1 MRVVI
6 RQNKYRLTK
15 PACFLLLLVGLAAC
29 ATPPGADTT
38 SIASASSDA
47 TESSVLGTLAPQAL
61 DEGAC
66 GLFLW
71 TVEAVPR
78 LVFFSSAGQPSLVQI
93 DGQEIRLNRTSQSS
107 SASES
112 VGRTV
117 QSFRSAEGNYEVVV
131 TTPQPTKLE
140 GGALVRHA
148 SIRLMRMQDG
158 WEAIV
163 PVGGLVACK

>member
-1 MRVVI
+1 MTVAL

-15 PACFLLLLVGLAAC
+15 PVCFLLLLVGLAAC
-29 ATPPGADTT
+29 ATSPGADTT
-38 SIASASSDA
+38 SIASPPSGV
-47 TESSVLGTLAPQAL
+47 TESHVLGTLAPQAL
-61 DEGAC
+61 DEGTC

-93 DGQEIRLNRTSQSS
+93 GGREIQLNRTSQSS
-107 SASES
+107 SVAEP
-112 VGRTV
+112 VGKTV
-117 QSFRSAEGNYEVVV
+117 QSFRSVDGAYGVVV
-131 TTPQPTKLE
+131 TTPEPTKLE